1 MSGDQS
7 VKGRRKFNVSLAT
20 LSLPGVQACHFKTYK
35 HPDVVPKISKESQTE
50 SEALTPQQEARKR
63 YEQRNIVQRR
73 EKARERMAKRRA
85 QNREGERE
93 TQKLYEERYRQRH
106 RDERRYQE
114 DRRRS
119 LRYIENYGAK
129 SFHHYLRRRNGH
141 LQRPDDYDEP
151 A

>member
-1 MSGDQS
+1 MSGNQP
-7 VKGRRKFNVSLAT
+7 VKGRLKFNVSLAT
-20 LSLPGVQACHFKTYK
+20 LSLPGVQSYHFKTYK
-35 HPDVVPKISKESQTE
+35 HPDIVPNPPKDSPTE

-73 EKARERMAKRRA
+73 ERARERMANFFRRRA

-93 TQKLYEERYRQRH
+93 KQRVYEEKYRQRH

-119 LRYIENYGAK
+119 L
-129 SFHHYLRRRNGH
+129 
-141 LQRPDDYDEP
+141 
-151 A
+151 